1 MNAQTPEA
9 QTAVPASPSPV
20 KGLRLPE
27 PDRENITVL
36 LHNLPDAPVLPWNHY
51 DSPWEGEEEANP
63 EEASSDRVTD
73 EESAEVQ
80 PSESTG
86 EASHILED
94 PVADPSTIVFSPES
108 IEPEESSAESSTLDE
123 ITGLPKVIFEPGFVN
138 LTEGFSS
145 SVLPPDLMEKQADQ
159 EIDSPAVTPPLVDP
173 QADSITIE
181 VESEATPTEPPEEI
195 EEKLLS
201 QLG

>member
-51 DSPWEGEEEANP
+51 DSPWEGEEEANL

-73 EESAEVQ
+73 DESAGEDS
-80 PSESTG
+80 SESTG
-86 EASHILED
+86 EASQILED

-108 IEPEESSAESSTLDE
+108 IEPEESSAEASSLDE
-123 ITGLPKVIFEPGFVN
+123 ITGLPKVVFEPGFVN

-145 SVLPPDLMEKQADQ
+145 SVLPPDLMEKQADE
-159 EIDSPAVTPPLVDP
+159 EIGSPAVTPPVVDP
-173 QADSITIE
+173 QATSLTIE
-181 VESEATPTEPPEEI
+181 VESEATPIDPPEEI

>member
-9 QTAVPASPSPV
+9 QTAVPASSSPV

-73 EESAEVQ
+73 DESAEVQ

-86 EASHILED
+86 EASHTLED
-94 PVADPSTIVFSPES
+94 PIADPSTIAFAPES
-108 IEPEESSAESSTLDE
+108 AEPEDSAEESLTLDE
-123 ITGLPKVIFEPGFVN
+123 LTGLPKVVFEPGFVN
-138 LTEGFSS
+138 LTEGLS
-145 SVLPPDLMEKQADQ
+145 SVLPPDFMEQR
-159 EIDSPAVTPPLVDP
+159 EEEELPNPPVTPPVMASQEPLP
-173 QADSITIE
+173 TIE
-181 VESEATPTEPPEEI
+181 GESETTEPPEEI